1 MTDHRPPRHTDRLAD
16 QLRRLA
22 GRAHM
27 LDKGSR
33 LQLALV
39 VEDCLERT
47 LDAEA
52 VPR

>member
-1 MTDHRPPRHTDRLAD
+1 MTDHRPPRHTDRLRERLI
-16 QLRRLA
+16 QLAARVDRLDR
-22 GRAHM
+22 GT
-27 LDKGSR
+27 R

-39 VEDCLERT
+39 VEDALERT